1 MNRGFRSRFRAV
13 NAEPGAVETEPNDG
27 DRAAASR
34 TMLVPTQGRPAGGLR
49 VYAFPAG
56 VGLAIVILAAAIAF
70 TTPAFLTTSN
80 LLTIV
85 RAAAI
90 TGIAAL
96 GMTFITISGN
106 YFSLAVEQTAA
117 FCAIVFALAMSDGL
131 GLGAALI
138 VTLAVAVAIGLAEGA
153 IIALGANPIIAT
165 LGAGAG
171 LYGLSAIVTNNKQIQ
186 VGSHQADFLGQGQIL
201 GVPTQSYAFVLLAIV
216 ATIALTRT
224 RFGRQIV
231 LVGAN
236 KAAATASGMRVGLA
250 VTSAF
255 VLCSLGAAISGIFV
269 AAQFGQGIVNQFD
282 GFNTDVIAAVLVA
295 GNAIQGGEGSAL
307 RTALGAIFIALLVNL
322 TLLRGYPYGVRV
334 LLEGLA
340 ILVGVTAYHLSQR
353 GNR

>member
-1 MNRGFRSRFRAV
+1 VTRDSRLRFLAAKAKGEPLEDTGTRTIGVVGQRPGSIFRR
-13 NAEPGAVETEPNDG
+13 
-27 DRAAASR
+27 
-34 TMLVPTQGRPAGGLR
+34 
-49 VYAFPAG
+49 YAFPIS
-56 VGLAIVILAAAIAF
+56 VGIAIVVLIIGISL

-117 FCAIVFALAMSDGL
+117 FCAIIFALAMAAGFGL
-131 GLGAALI
+131 VVAIL
-138 VTLAVAVAIGLAEGA
+138 VTLVVAAVIGLAVGA
-153 IIALGANPIIAT
+153 IVALGANPIIAT

-186 VGSHQADFLGQGQIL
+186 LGSHDADFLGQGQIL
-201 GVPTQSYAFVLLAIV
+201 SVPTQSYAFILLAVV
-216 ATIALTRT
+216 AMIALTRT

-236 KAAATASGMRVGLA
+236 KAAATASGIQVGLA
-250 VTSAF
+250 VTAAF
-255 VLCSLGAAISGIFV
+255 VLCSIGAAISGIFV

-282 GFNTDVIAAVLVA
+282 GFNTDVIAAVLVG
-295 GNAIQGGEGSAL
+295 GNAIQGGEGSAV
-307 RTALGAIFIALLVNL
+307 RTALGAIFIALLVNF

-334 LLEGLA
+334 LLEGAA
-340 ILVGVTAYHLSQR
+340 ILVGVIAYHFSQR